1 MEITKNREGQE
12 LTVLIH
18 GNIDTNTSGEI
29 EKLIVNELEGVEH
42 LILDLSEVSYISSSG
57 LRLFMILYKKLADQG
72 GVTLTNVNDFI
83 LDILE
88 MTGFSNILDIQ

>member
-1 MEITKNREGQE
+1 MEITKNREGKE

-29 EKLIVNELEGVEH
+29 EKLIVNELKGVEH
-42 LILDLSEVSYISSSG
+42 LVLDLSEVSYISSSG

-72 GVTLTNVNDFI
+72 GVTLVNVNDFI
-83 LDILE
+83 MDILE
-88 MTGFSNILDIQ
+88 MTGFSNILEIK